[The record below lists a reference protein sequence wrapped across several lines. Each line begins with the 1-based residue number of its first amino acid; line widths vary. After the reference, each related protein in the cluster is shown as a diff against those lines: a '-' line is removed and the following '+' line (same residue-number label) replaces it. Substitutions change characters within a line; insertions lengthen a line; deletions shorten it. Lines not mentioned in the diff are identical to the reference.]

1 MVDSLFMFSD
11 AQSVASVLDDA
22 WTDATYYMDL
32 TGGTQGKDAFGNSIN
47 IDIFDQKLF
56 LNVRVTTTTAGNA
69 LKVALWTDAD
79 TTFAG
84 SGTRMAEL
92 LIPSAAAAGECYSV
106 GIPSNMTIL
115 RYLIVGYETNSATH
129 MSAGA
134 LDCWIGTEPVTPNFL
149 PH

>member
-1 MVDSLFMFSD
+1 MLDSLYMFSD
-11 AQSVASVLDDA
+11 AQSVAAVVDDA
-22 WTDATYYMDL
+22 WTDATNYADL
-32 TGGTQGKDAFGNSIN
+32 TGGTQGKDAFGNAIN
-47 IDIFDQKLF
+47 IDVFDAKLF
-56 LNVRVTTTTAGNA
+56 LNVRVTTLLAGNA

-92 LIPSAAAAGECYSV
+92 LVPDAAAVGECYSV

-115 RYLIVGYETNSATH
+115 RYLIVGYETDTSTH

-134 LDCWIGTEPVTPNFL
+134 LDCWIGLNPVTPNFI